1 MTTQKVGSIAQTTK
15 KAETKAERATRIT
28 VRSGETLT
36 SLAKKYGMTAE
47 EFKNWT
53 GVTAA
58 GLKAGQKITLPAD
71 TVPEGKGIFALIR
84 KYGMTL
90 EEFGKLNNLPKPY
103 NKYVAS
109 KNEKFY
115 VKNHGDAQAAKP
127 AAQKASVQTPA
138 VQKTAAKKTSGQQT
152 KSATAKPKTAKPAAK
167 KTAAAV
173 TPMEINKAKW
183 GSSYTPQE
191 LATKIYEGSSAW
203 GAVGKPDFDAL
214 VNQINPKNASAVIK
228 AYDQMDKGESLI
240 NTITSEI
247 SSSKSSRK
255 NAVMHVYDALAKE
268 KGYPAAKRADF
279 QTELDKQFDSWG
291 FVSTKKLD
299 AMINEMLV
307 YKPVQ
312 GKGKSSGTGAGGSQ
326 KVTLNNGKTFT
337 LEKLREDAIAGGKR
351 DKGFS
356 KVKNPY
362 LVRPLPHVNEAGKI
376 EAESSVHYPTN
387 KNGSL
392 KGKVVI
398 VNAGHGGYGP
408 ENGYFDAGTV
418 LSVKNAQG
426 QEMPI
431 EEWRVA
437 KDYVTDLTKN
447 LQAKGATVV
456 VVSGPVKKGTGGMCE
471 TQYLE
476 NLLKGNRGSSEIRK
490 LFKNT
495 SKSNIAFMSIHVE
508 SSKEKPE
515 DKKCTVRANHDSG
528 DMALAQRVQKHVGE
542 TIYTLKPQI
551 ETNNYYVTRAMGKE
565 IPAVLVEIGNIAND
579 KITNSLLSS
588 HDRGKYTNALA
599 LAIEETLLNK

>member
-1 MTTQKVGSIAQTTK
+1 MTTQKVGSLAQTTK
-15 KAETKAERATRIT
+15 KAEPKAERTAQIT
-28 VRSGETLT
+28 VKNGETLT
-36 SLAKKYGMTAE
+36 SLAKKYGMSAA

-53 GVTAA
+53 GLKSTV
-58 GLKAGQKITLPAD
+58 LKAGQKITLPSD
-71 TVPEGKGIFALIR
+71 TVPAGMGIYALIR

-109 KNEKFY
+109 KNERFY
-115 VKNHGDAQAAKP
+115 VKNHGKAQSAKP
-127 AAQKASVQTPA
+127 AAQKP
-138 VQKTAAKKTSGQQT
+138 AAKKTSGQQAKAAAS
-152 KSATAKPKTAKPAAK
+152 KSKTVKPAIK
-167 KTAAAV
+167 KTAARV
-173 TPMEINKAKW
+173 TPTETNKAKW

-214 VNQINPKNASAVIK
+214 ISEINPKNASAVIK
-228 AYDQMDKGESLI
+228 AYDKMDKGESLI

-247 SSSKSSRK
+247 TSSKSARK
-255 NAVMHVYDALAKE
+255 SAVMHIYDALAKE

-279 QTELDKQFDSWG
+279 QTELNKQFDSWG

-299 AMINEMLV
+299 AMINEMLA
-307 YKPVQ
+307 YKPAQ
-312 GKGKSSGTGAGGSQ
+312 DKSKASGTGGNSQ
-326 KVTLNNGKTFT
+326 KVTLNNGKTYT
-337 LEKLREDAIAGGKR
+337 LGELREHAIAGGKK

-362 LVRPLPHVNEAGKI
+362 LVRPLPYVNEAGKI

-398 VNAGHGGYGP
+398 VNAGHGGYGQQ
-408 ENGYFDAGTV
+408 NGYFDSGTV

-426 QEMPI
+426 EEMPI

-437 KDYVTDLTKN
+437 KDYVNDLTKN
-447 LQAKGATVV
+447 LQSKGATVV
-456 VVSGPVKKGTGGMCE
+456 VVSGPVAKGTGGMYE

-476 NLLKGNRGSSEIRK
+476 NLLKGNRGSSEVRK

-508 SSKEKPE
+508 SSKENPK
-515 DKKCTVRANHDSG
+515 DKKCTVRANNDNG
-528 DMALAQRVQKHVGE
+528 DLAMAQCVQKHIGE
-542 TIYTLKPQI
+542 TIYALKPQVM
-551 ETNNYYVTRAMGKE
+551 TNDYYVTRAMGEE

-599 LAIEETLLNK
+599 LAIEETLLKK